1 MKRYRGLPTPRAHSW
16 AHPWAHPR
24 ACNGAPRHIP
34 GRTAPNTSPD
44 TKPAPNVPRAVLQHV
59 SGYETQG
66 KRSPSRANTELHPR
80 NEIAPVQQKRLTAPQ
95 HVPRHIPGHA
105 TVPLRYQHVS
115 GHETGL
121 KCSLRRA
128 AARERLRNAGKTF
141 PGACWSDG
149 FVPEPLAF
157 TSPGRELELRLR
169 ERMAPSTCKIVRR
182 SGFINKKLR

>member
-1 MKRYRGLPTPRAHSW
+1 MQRCPS
-16 AHPWAHPR
+16 
-24 ACNGAPRHIP
+24 APRHIP

-44 TKPAPNVPRAVLQHV
+44 TKPAPTVPRAVLQHV

-66 KRSPSRANTELHPR
+66 KRSPLRANTEPHPR

-95 HVPRHIPGHA
+95 HVPRHIPGHTTA
-105 TVPLRYQHVS
+105 PHRSRHVS
-115 GHETGL
+115 GHEPGL
-121 KCSLRRA
+121 NCSSRRA
-128 AARERLRNAGKTF
+128 AARGWLRNARKTF

-182 SGFINKKLR
+182 SGFIDKKLR